1 MGDDWEPD
9 FSASATGNA
18 VLDAARGV
26 KGSGAAS
33 SEELQGGTEWTRLE
47 LCVIAS
53 LQLALVLVAYRLDR
67 SQHPV
72 LISESAVAIFFGV
85 LVGRLALLI
94 RRRGRF
100 VY

>member
-1 MGDDWEPD
+1 
-9 FSASATGNA
+9 
-18 VLDAARGV
+18 
-26 KGSGAAS
+26 
-33 SEELQGGTEWTRLE
+33 
-47 LCVIAS
+47 
-53 LQLALVLVAYRLDR
+53 VAYRLDR